1 MQSVL
6 SKVAGPTEV
15 QPQNL
20 QGRTAII
27 VGGAYGIGYE
37 ISRALAHAGCKVI
50 MVNRKEEQAEEALSN
65 IKKETPDAD
74 VDWKECDLGSLVQ
87 VRAVFSKLRGSLDR
101 LDFLV
106 LSAGISPQP
115 FALDED
121 GIDRHF
127 GVNYLGQYY
136 ATNQLWPL
144 IRKTSNMPGVTPP
157 RIVSLASELHKT
169 SPSDLRFASLD
180 EINNPETGPTYLYGR
195 TKLALILFTRFGLVE
210 RVIKPCS
217 DAIYA
222 LSVHPGTVR
231 LSASPTL
238 DTRLTLIPGQ
248 YEHAGAVERR
258 LPRYYR
264 PFDFVGAEV
273 GRSRPRTGLL
283 LCPVGADCA
292 RDY

>member
-6 SKVAGPTEV
+6 NKVAGPTAV
-15 QPQNL
+15 HPQNL
-20 QGRTAII
+20 HGRTAIV

-50 MVNRKEEQAEEALSN
+50 MVSRKEEHADDALSH
-65 IKKETPDAD
+65 IRQESPDAD
-74 VDWKECDLGSLVQ
+74 VDWKECDLGSLIQ
-87 VRAVFSKLRGSLDR
+87 VRTVFSSLRESLDR

-106 LSAGISPQP
+106 LSAGINAQP

-157 RIVSLASELHKT
+157 RVVALASELHKT
-169 SPSDLRFASLD
+169 APGDLRFESLD
-180 EINNPETGPTYLYGR
+180 EINDPETGPTYLYGR
-195 TKLALILFTRFGLVE
+195 TKLALILFARFGLVE

-231 LSASPTL
+231 TTL
-238 DTRLTLIPGQ
+238 
-248 YEHAGAVERR
+248 
-258 LPRYYR
+258 
-264 PFDFVGAEV
+264 
-273 GRSRPRTGLL
+273 GR
-283 LCPVGADCA
+283 
-292 RDY
+292 